1 MDVKQV
7 EEIVNRYNRGE
18 ASAEEARLL
27 ELWYAQ
33 ALKTPLQEEE
43 EIDYAELNQEM
54 WRNIQMATK
63 RDKIRWL
70 WKKIAIAAT
79 IVCCLGLG
87 WHFFRNS
94 DSSLGPEKSVEVINA
109 GQNNATL
116 LLTNGKRL
124 VLRDLKNES
133 EVRLSG
139 ASITKTADGKLIYKS
154 TGLNSAETVS
164 MNTLIT
170 VYGEQYQII
179 LPDGTKVWLNAA
191 SSLHFPSY
199 FSGPN
204 REVVLEGEAYFE
216 VQKEKGKPFIVR
228 TKNQEI
234 KVLGTHFNVNCYED
248 ELSTTTTL
256 LEGKVSISAKLGSRE
271 GGKSI
276 VLVPGQ
282 QSKLQNG
289 DNRIVVAATDPSA
302 AIAWKEGFFQ
312 FENDDIKTVM
322 RQLSRWYNISVAYTG
337 EIPDERFS
345 GKVYRNM
352 SLDKALEVLSFSAI
366 HFQIEGRKITINYNQ
381 PK

>member
-216 VQKEKGKPFIVR
+216 VQKEKE
-228 TKNQEI
+228 N
-234 KVLGTHFNVNCYED
+234 H
-248 ELSTTTTL
+248 L
-256 LEGKVSISAKLGSRE
+256 LYV
-271 GGKSI
+271 
-276 VLVPGQ
+276 
-282 QSKLQNG
+282 
-289 DNRIVVAATDPSA
+289 
-302 AIAWKEGFFQ
+302 
-312 FENDDIKTVM
+312 
-322 RQLSRWYNISVAYTG
+322 
-337 EIPDERFS
+337 
-345 GKVYRNM
+345 
-352 SLDKALEVLSFSAI
+352 
-366 HFQIEGRKITINYNQ
+366 RKIR
-381 PK
+381 K